1 MSSVNGRDPSPMLVR
16 SELKLTHRSAE
27 VSGKRR
33 SVAVQAFK
41 LQLELNTAPESLSQ
55 ANRRQRLLQ

>member
-16 SELKLTHRSAE
+16 SELKLIHRPAE

-33 SVAVQAFK
+33 SVAVQWFINLA
-41 LQLELNTAPESLSQ
+41 
-55 ANRRQRLLQ
+55 